1 MAYAIIRRKLTF
13 MVGEFVQNL
22 FLNLKYTFNKGH
34 LLSFSRYMTI
44 VMLNF
49 VSGSWEEVILCKGL
63 VRISDP
69 VVLSLLN
76 FVFSPNSLSLFS
88 ISCTERYSLA
98 SHFSKRKNRIQ
109 PINIEP
115 PTKQLRIQNK

>member
-1 MAYAIIRRKLTF
+1 MHPKFGFDLPPDSRKY
-13 MVGEFVQNL
+13 VL
-22 FLNLKYTFNKGH
+22 FFH
-34 LLSFSRYMTI
+34 LLVEACLIWQDKTTRFRKMCTI
-44 VMLNF
+44 LP
-49 VSGSWEEVILCKGL
+49 SIGCCDEVILCKGL
-63 VRISDP
+63 VKNSDP

-88 ISCTERYSLA
+88 ISFKEKYSLA
-98 SHFSKRKNRIQ
+98 SCFSKGKNRIQ

>member
-1 MAYAIIRRKLTF
+1 
-13 MVGEFVQNL
+13 
-22 FLNLKYTFNKGH
+22 
-34 LLSFSRYMTI
+34 MTI
-44 VMLNF
+44 VMLNL
-49 VSGSWEEVILCKGL
+49 VSGSWDDVILCKGL

-88 ISCTERYSLA
+88 ISCKERYSLA
-98 SHFSKRKNRIQ
+98 SRFSKGKNRIQ